1 VELRITKM
9 KIPVTKQI
17 SMRVANG
24 ELEILKEKGSYHVYY
39 HNNIYVGSPFK
50 LSNSYSLDFSMS
62 EIAKDSSVLTLISRV
77 TGDN

>member
-1 VELRITKM
+1 M

-24 ELEILKEKGSYHVYY
+24 ELEVLKENGSYHVYY
-39 HNNIYVGSPFK
+39 HNSIYVGSPFK
-50 LSNSYSLDFSMS
+50 LPNSYSLDFSMI
-62 EIAKDSSVLTLISRV
+62 EIAKDSNVLKLISRV